1 MSHRPNLIT
10 NNGPIRVGI
19 IGLGRSGWNIH
30 AKCIQG
36 IGDSFVV
43 AAVADTNGPRR
54 AEAENEL
61 GARTYSDAD
70 DLIADPNLDVV
81 VVASPNRLHTPQACA
96 AMQAGK
102 HVVCEK
108 PFGLSRRDAD
118 EMIRVSAQTG
128 QVLAPFQNRR
138 YEPHFLKV
146 KQIIDSGQLGRILQ
160 IRMVWSHFTR
170 RWDWQTLRSF
180 GGGSLNNHGAHLLDH
195 ALQLF
200 GEAEPKVFADLQRS
214 LTLGDTEDHV
224 KLILHGPGSPTIDIE
239 SFSSCAYPGER
250 WNIVGT
256 KGGLRGTTESL
267 RWKWMDWETM
277 PKRVVD
283 DGPVQGRIYQ
293 KEEYEWHHESWETLA
308 DAVSPYVLFYRDLEQ
323 TLRNGKPLFITPE
336 SVARQISVL
345 EACHAMADATIDT
358 SIAAPNP
365 TKPTPASSLS

>member
-1 MSHRPNLIT
+1 MTRTPNCI
-10 NNGPIRVGI
+10 NSDEPIRVGI

-30 AKCIQG
+30 AKCLG
-36 IGDSFVV
+36 GMSDGFVV
-43 AAVADTNGPRR
+43 AAVADPDKSRR
-54 AEAENEL
+54 EEAQREL
-61 GARTYSDAD
+61 GARVYTDAEE
-70 DLIADPNLDVV
+70 LLADPQLDVV

-96 AMQAGK
+96 AMLAGK

-108 PFGLSRRDAD
+108 PFGLSRHDAD
-118 EMIRVSAQTG
+118 QMIRVSQQTG
-128 QVLAPFQNRR
+128 RVLAPFQNRR

-146 KQIIDSGQLGRILQ
+146 KEIIDSGQLGRILQ
-160 IRMVWSHFTR
+160 IRMVWSQFTR

-195 ALQLF
+195 ALELF
-200 GEAEPKVFADLQRS
+200 GDSEPQVFADLQRS

-256 KGGLRGTTESL
+256 NGGLRGTTEEL
-267 RWKWMDWETM
+267 RWKWMDWDTM
-277 PKRVVD
+277 PQRNVD

-293 KEEYEWHHESWETLA
+293 REEYEWHHDAWETPS
-308 DAVSPYVLFYRDLEQ
+308 DAVSPYVQFYRDLKQ
-323 TLRNGKPLFITPE
+323 TLRSGEPLFITPG

-358 SIAAPNP
+358 TLAAPNP
-365 TKPTPASSLS
+365 SEPLPAAAKP